1 MKKSNKVKHKN
12 KSITKT
18 ANDQTKPPGALFTIK
33 MAAISEIAKAIIRR
47 IIRNFFPGGDDPPGG
62 VAPSIDSFFEA

>member
-1 MKKSNKVKHKN
+1 MKKTNKVKHKN

-33 MAAISEIAKAIIRR
+33 MAAISEIAKAIVRK
-47 IIRNFFPGGDDPPGG
+47 IIRHFFPGGDDPPGG
-62 VAPSIDSFFEA
+62 FFSSIDSFLEA